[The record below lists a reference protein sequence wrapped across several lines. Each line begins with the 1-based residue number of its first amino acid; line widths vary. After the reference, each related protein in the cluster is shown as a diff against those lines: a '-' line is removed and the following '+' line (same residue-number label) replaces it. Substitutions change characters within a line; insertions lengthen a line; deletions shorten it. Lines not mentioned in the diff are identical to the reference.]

1 MGDGGILGQVIGHHS
16 RVGPLV
22 VVLLVEGEGNTGVA
36 ADLGHT
42 QTIGAVGGDEQLF
55 VRTDDAGQHR
65 LHPEGAASLHEHG
78 GVVGG
83 GHMG

>member
-1 MGDGGILGQVIGHHS
+1 MASTMKIFPAAFTHLAHGGHIVEDAAGGLAVDHGDVGDGGILGQVIGHHS

-42 QTIGAVGGDEQLF
+42 QTIGAVGG
-55 VRTDDAGQHR
+55 R
-65 LHPEGAASLHEHG
+65 
-78 GVVGG
+78 
-83 GHMG
+83 